1 MNSAALWAAIV
12 KDVRQMRSGFK
23 TILWT
28 AAIALMA
35 GVVFGCL
42 SNRSSDR
49 RPGIETV
56 SSPRPVLNTVA
67 HMTESS
73 VRTRSQIS
81 RTVPKVHRSPEVIR
95 EKIAW
100 KEATLARGDREESKG
115 GPASGPDEAR
125 RQRRMARLD
134 DDGEIK
140 PNALMDAK
148 AHSDLMPIVEV
159 PDEDPLSDGG
169 IWNWEWAGPGNIG
182 GRIRTVCFRDASV
195 IFIGS
200 AGGGIWRSLNGGAG
214 WTPINDFLP
223 SLAITSIII
232 DPNDI
237 TRMYAAT
244 GEGLAGD
251 GLPGAGIFRSNT
263 GGATWSQLP
272 ATAGWTFSN
281 RLEHHPAQ
289 SNVLFAASSSGLWK
303 SIDGGDNWTLL
314 LTGTFLDVKIDP
326 LNPNRVLAGTRSA
339 VFLSTDDGDPGTWT
353 LESTGGSGKLP
364 IAGRCEVTFGALGFM
379 WVSIDRNFG
388 EVWRSTDAGTTWTRR
403 HTGSQYM
410 MTGGGRSQGSY
421 DNAIWASPDD
431 RNLVVVGGINLWRS
445 TDGGV
450 NFTRISETREFHPDG
465 RSAHSDQ
472 HMIAAVPGYGS
483 RNRRVYF
490 CNDGG
495 IQTATD
501 IYTVELTSGWTN
513 LANNL
518 GITQFYGGAAHPSGD
533 YMLGGNQDNSTV
545 RYRAEDGPQNWHF
558 PFTGDGGACA
568 INPDDAALQF
578 AEWQRLNFMKSTNFG
593 QTFAR
598 ATTGLDDAG
607 IRSKT
612 LFIAPFSMDPN
623 NGSTLVAGG
632 TSIWRTTDSAGLW
645 GAIRIVVRG
654 FPKCSAI
661 DIADGNGSLIWVG
674 YNSGLI
680 SRTNGNVTTWIDV
693 GNGVPDRF
701 VTDIAINPSNH
712 DEVYVTIGGYATD
725 TVWRTTN
732 GGTTWSQRTGSGENA
747 LPAIQVNTIRIHPSN
762 RNWIYVGTDLG
773 VYASQDKGASWS
785 RTPRR
790 GDHEGPANTE
800 TAELFWQGDT
810 LVAATHGRGMYRTRP
825 LSVVYVDF
833 SYDGEE
839 EGTFTRPFDSVWEG
853 IDAAGNGTTISI
865 RAATYDEGPITFFKS
880 GRVIATGG
888 LVRIR

>member
-1 MNSAALWAAIV
+1 MQRGI
-12 KDVRQMRSGFK
+12 K
-23 TILWT
+23 TTRWT

-35 GVVFGCL
+35 TVVLGCL
-42 SNRSSDR
+42 SNH
-49 RPGIETV
+49 I
-56 SSPRPVLNTVA
+56 SSPQPEIGVVTRQRPTSKAVA
-67 HMTESS
+67 HATES
-73 VRTRSQIS
+73 TTQKRSQIS
-81 RTVPKVHRSPEVIR
+81 RTVPKLRRSPEVIR
-95 EKIAW
+95 EKIAR

-115 GPASGPDEAR
+115 GPASGPDEVM

-148 AHSDLMPIVEV
+148 AHSDLMPILEV

-182 GRIRTVCFRDASV
+182 GRVRTVCFRNASV

-200 AGGGIWRSLNGGAG
+200 AGGGIWRSVDAGAG

-223 SLAITSIII
+223 SLAVTSIII

-244 GEGLAGD
+244 GEGFGNPDA
-251 GLPGAGIFRSNT
+251 LPGAGVYRSNT
-263 GGATWSQLP
+263 GGATWAQLP
-272 ATAGWTFSN
+272 ATVNWTFTN
-281 RLEHHPAQ
+281 RLAHHPTQ
-289 SNVLFAASSSGLWK
+289 SDILFAAADTGLWK
-303 SIDGGDNWTLL
+303 STDGGDNWTRL

-326 LNPNRVLAGTRSA
+326 LNTNRVLAGTGSS
-339 VFLSTDDGDPGTWT
+339 VFLSTDDGDLGTWT

-364 IAGRCEVTFGALGFM
+364 IAGRCEVAFGANGNM
-379 WVSIDRNFG
+379 WVSISRNGG
-388 EVWRSTDAGTTWTRR
+388 EVWRSTNAGGTWTRR
-403 HTGSQYM
+403 HTGSQYLG
-410 MTGGGRSQGSY
+410 TQGWY

-431 RNLVVVGGINLWRS
+431 ANLVVVGGIDVWRS
-445 TDGGV
+445 RDGGAT
-450 NFTRISETREFHPDG
+450 FTKISAWRQYLPSG
-465 RSAHSDQ
+465 LSAHADH
-472 HMIAAVPGYGS
+472 HMIAAAPGYSS

-495 IQTATD
+495 IQTASN
-501 IYTVELTSGWTN
+501 IYNVAETSGWTN

-518 GITQFYGGAAHPSGD
+518 GITQFFGGAAHPSGD
-533 YMLGGNQDNSTV
+533 YMLGGAQDNSTV
-545 RYRAEDGPQNWHF
+545 RYRAVDGEQAWHF
-558 PFTGDGGACA
+558 PFTGDGGSCA
-568 INPDDAALQF
+568 INPDDAAIQF
-578 AEWQRLNFMKSTNFG
+578 AEWQNLNFVKSTDFG
-593 QTFAR
+593 QSFFDAVS
-598 ATTGLDDAG
+598 GLGDAG
-607 IRSKT
+607 DRNNT
-612 LFIAPFSMDPN
+612 LFIPPFSMDPN
-623 NGSTLVAGG
+623 DSSTLVAGG
-632 TSIWRTTDSAGLW
+632 TSIWRTTNSAESW
-645 GAIRIVVRG
+645 GSIRGVQSGR
-654 FPKCSAI
+654 PNCSAI
-661 DIADGNGSLIWVG
+661 DIAEGSGGTIWVG
-674 YNSGLI
+674 YDNGRI
-680 SRTNGNVTTWIDV
+680 SRFTQRGGWANVDGNNDV
-693 GNGVPDRF
+693 PNRF

-712 DEVYVTIGGYATD
+712 SEVYVTIGGYQTD
-725 TVWRTTN
+725 TVWRTTDA
-732 GGTTWSQRTGSGENA
+732 GSTWSQRTGSGEHA

-773 VYASQDKGASWS
+773 VYASEDKGASWS

-833 SYDGEE
+833 FYDGEE
-839 EGTFTRPFDSVWEG
+839 EGTFTRPFDSVTEG

-865 RAATYDEGPITFFKS
+865 KAATYDEAPITFFKR